1 MAMTTER
8 PTSRGG
14 GNMLLLMVWGG
25 LLATIVF
32 DWYGQYL
39 TPELG
44 FARLAPEPL
53 ATQTLRTLF
62 GAFEGDA
69 MGGTAVHWVTGI
81 LFYPIGY
88 ALIALPIAR
97 AIIPGIS
104 WFVVAVVYGVVL
116 WVFALYVMAHLINGN
131 PPFLGFTGITWV
143 ALIGHV
149 VYAIVLG
156 SILASR
162 TEHY

>member
-1 MAMTTER
+1 MTLAADR
-8 PTSRGG
+8 PATTSYLSGG
-14 GNMLLLMVWGG
+14 TLFVMLWAG

-53 ATQTLRTLF
+53 ATQTLQTLF
-62 GAFEGDA
+62 GAFDGDA
-69 MGGTAVHWVTGI
+69 AGGTALHWITGI
-81 LFYPIGY
+81 VFYPVGY

-97 AIIPGIS
+97 AIVPGIS
-104 WFVVAVVYGVVL
+104 WLVVAIVYGVVL
-116 WVFALYVMAHLINGN
+116 WAFALYVMAHLINGN

-149 VYAIVLG
+149 IFAIVLG
-156 SILASR
+156 SILAPR
-162 TEHY
+162 TD